1 MGDLFGSYEHTFGTL
16 TAEITSKI
24 GRIPS
29 LESGSK
35 KNEVK
40 NVEKL
45 FDEVKELLEQMD
57 LEAREQPA
65 PDKTKL
71 CNRVKTYEKEVQK
84 LEQELKKAQVKFG
97 DYEAD
102 RNELLNSDFTSSSE
116 DQRTRLLN
124 NTERLERSSNQLDD
138 GYRMCIETEEMGTVI
153 MDNLQRDRE
162 VMMRTRE
169 RLRNTD
175 QNLGKSSRILTGMMR
190 RIVQNK
196 IIMAVICLIIIGAI
210 SFVIYMAVH

>member
-1 MGDLFGSYEHTFGTL
+1 MGELFGSYESTFGTI
-16 TAEITSKI
+16 TAEITAKI

-29 LESGSK
+29 LEGGLK

-45 FDEVKELLEQMD
+45 FEEVKELLEQMD
-57 LEAREQPA
+57 LEAREQPG
-65 PDKTKL
+65 PDKIKY
-71 CNRVKTYEKEVQK
+71 CNRVKSYEKEVQN
-84 LEQELKKAQVKFG
+84 LEKELKKAQVKFG

-102 RNELLNSDFTSSSE
+102 RNELLNSEFTASSE

-124 NTERLERSSNQLDD
+124 NTERLDRTSNRLDE
-138 GYRMCIETEEMGTVI
+138 GYRMCIETEEMGTAI

-162 VMMRTRE
+162 VMTRTRE

-190 RIVQNK
+190 RIIQNK
-196 IIMAVICLIIIGAI
+196 IIMAVICLIILGTIG
-210 SFVIYMAVH
+210 FVIYFSVK